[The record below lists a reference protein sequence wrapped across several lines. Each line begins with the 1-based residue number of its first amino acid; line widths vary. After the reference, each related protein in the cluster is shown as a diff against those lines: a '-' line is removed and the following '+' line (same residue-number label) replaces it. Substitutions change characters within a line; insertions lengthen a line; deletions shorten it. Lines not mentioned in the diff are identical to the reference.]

1 VAIGCGTAFEG
12 RPIQRIVIK
21 IAINALAL
29 WAAAGVISGIT
40 LENGFW
46 KVLLVAVI
54 FGIVNAVL
62 KPLLVVL
69 SIPFIVVTLG
79 IALIVINALMLV
91 ITDYL
96 TESLTVDGFGPALLG
111 AIVIS
116 VVSWTAG
123 RLLPN
128 SKKDRA

>member
-1 VAIGCGTAFEG
+1 M
-12 RPIQRIVIK
+12 
-21 IAINALAL
+21 
-29 WAAAGVISGIT
+29 
-40 LENGFW
+40 
-46 KVLLVAVI
+46 AVI

-79 IALIVINALMLV
+79 IALIVINALMLL
-91 ITDYL
+91 ITDYF
-96 TESLTVDGFGPALLG
+96 TASLTVDDFGAALLG

-123 RLLPN
+123 RVLPDP
-128 SKKDRA
+128 KKRAARS